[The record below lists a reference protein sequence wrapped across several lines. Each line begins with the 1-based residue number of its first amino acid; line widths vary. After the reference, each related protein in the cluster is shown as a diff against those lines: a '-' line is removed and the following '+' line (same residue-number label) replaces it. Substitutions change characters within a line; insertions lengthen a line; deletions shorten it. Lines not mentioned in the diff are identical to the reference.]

1 MTNST
6 RVSKTFLLLG
16 SDTIGSSLTRRN
28 GSESLEGAIMTDHE
42 SKFTSKN
49 DPLKTDIVAVAFDQG
64 HTRRKDPAQELAD
77 STQVSS
83 EFNEY
88 LEYFLELQKIRAS
101 KKVLIVEDDPISLL
115 GLRHIVKNFNPDIKC
130 FLAINIDEALDILE
144 KEKCD
149 LLISDYYLS
158 PTETGLELW
167 DLVRQQHPEVDVVIT
182 SGIGM
187 DKYRQIVQ
195 NCDFPPPFF
204 DKPFSAEKFNGY
216 LKEIFGS
223 ASNGQS

>member
-1 MTNST
+1 M
-6 RVSKTFLLLG
+6 KEE
-16 SDTIGSSLTRRN
+16 D
-28 GSESLEGAIMTDHE
+28 
-42 SKFTSKN
+42 SKFASIIKDHSINDSLKDAGKLPSAESPNAASNAPSSSSSAFTTS
-49 DPLKTDIVAVAFDQG
+49 AFSSSQVSP
-64 HTRRKDPAQELAD
+64 RSYRKDPAQDLMD
-77 STQVSS
+77 TSQLSS

-130 FLAINIDEALDILE
+130 FLAINIDEALDILD

-158 PTETGLELW
+158 PSETGLELW
-167 DLVRQQHPEVDVVIT
+167 ELVRQKHPEVDVVIT
-182 SGIGM
+182 SGIGT

-216 LKEIFGS
+216 LKEIFGGN
-223 ASNGQS
+223 SNGKS

>member
-1 MTNST
+1 M
-6 RVSKTFLLLG
+6 KEQ
-16 SDTIGSSLTRRN
+16 D
-28 GSESLEGAIMTDHE
+28 

-49 DPLKTDIVAVAFDQG
+49 GQFQDEDHQKKSLQNDSLLSKKETQSNSLGGSMSTSFLSAAR
-64 HTRRKDPAQELAD
+64 TRKDPAQDLMD
-77 STQVSS
+77 TTQISS

-158 PTETGLELW
+158 PSETGLELW
-167 DLVRQQHPEVDVVIT
+167 ELVRQRHPEVDVVIT
-182 SGIGM
+182 SGIGT
-187 DKYRQIVQ
+187 DKYQQIVQ

-204 DKPFSAEKFNGY
+204 DKPFSPEKFNGY
-216 LKEIFGS
+216 LKEIFGGT
-223 ASNGQS
+223 SNDKG

>member
-1 MTNST
+1 M
-6 RVSKTFLLLG
+6 KEQ
-16 SDTIGSSLTRRN
+16 D
-28 GSESLEGAIMTDHE
+28 
-42 SKFTSKN
+42 SKFTSRSDQFQKPFAEN
-49 DPLKTDIVAVAFDQG
+49 ELLQPADDFTINKTSVDTAIVRSASSQFSNSSRA
-64 HTRRKDPAQELAD
+64 RKDPAQDLMD
-77 STQVSS
+77 TSQISS

-158 PTETGLELW
+158 PSETGLELW
-167 DLVRQQHPEVDVVIT
+167 ELVRQKHPEVDVVIT
-182 SGIGM
+182 SGIGT
-187 DKYRQIVQ
+187 DKYKQIVE

-204 DKPFSAEKFNGY
+204 DKPFSPEKFNGY
-216 LKEIFGS
+216 LKEIFGGN
-223 ASNGQS
+223 ANGKG

>member
-1 MTNST
+1 MKDEKSNSF
-6 RVSKTFLLLG
+6 SDSHSNQFSPNSPAG
-16 SDTIGSSLTRRN
+16 SRS
-28 GSESLEGAIMTDHE
+28 
-42 SKFTSKN
+42 
-49 DPLKTDIVAVAFDQG
+49 
-64 HTRRKDPAQELAD
+64 RKDPAQELIETSQL
-77 STQVSS
+77 ST

-167 DLVRQQHPEVDVVIT
+167 ELVRQKHPQVDVVIT
-182 SGIGM
+182 SGIGI
-187 DKYRQIVQ
+187 DKYHQIVQ

-204 DKPFSAEKFNGY
+204 DKPFSPEKFNGY
-216 LKEIFGS
+216 LKEIFGGN
-223 ASNGQS
+223 SNGQT

>member
-1 MTNST
+1 M
-6 RVSKTFLLLG
+6 R
-16 SDTIGSSLTRRN
+16 
-28 GSESLEGAIMTDHE
+28 EQE
-42 SKFTSKN
+42 SKFTSKQGALKEAESPN
-49 DPLKTDIVAVAFDQG
+49 QSTVAASSDPRPSQRQAASAFSHSSAG
-64 HTRRKDPAQELAD
+64 GGFAGSSHRKDPAQELVD
-77 STQVSS
+77 TTQVSS

-187 DKYRQIVQ
+187 EKYRQIVQ

-223 ASNGQS
+223 APNEKS

>member
-1 MTNST
+1 MKDNDSNSN
-6 RVSKTFLLLG
+6 SKSASTPNRF
-16 SDTIGSSLTRRN
+16 TQNAFSSNR
-28 GSESLEGAIMTDHE
+28 H
-42 SKFTSKN
+42 
-49 DPLKTDIVAVAFDQG
+49 
-64 HTRRKDPAQELAD
+64 RKDPAQELVD
-77 STQVSS
+77 TSQINS

-158 PTETGLELW
+158 PSETGLELW
-167 DLVRQQHPEVDVVIT
+167 ELVRQKHPEVDVVIT
-182 SGIGM
+182 SGIGT

-204 DKPFSAEKFNGY
+204 DKPFSPEKFNGY
-216 LKEIFGS
+216 LKEIFGGS
-223 ASNGQS
+223 SNDKT